1 MPLNIAIDGPVGAG
15 KSSIA
20 REVARRLNILHL
32 DTGAMYRAVGYSALV
47 RHISPEDE
55 KALEDLCGRVSI
67 EVRYQNGMQQTLVD
81 GVDVSHL
88 IRTPEVGMAA
98 STVSRWG
105 AVRSHMVDLQRSLAR
120 ETSMVV
126 DGRDIGT
133 NVLTNADV
141 KIFLTAAPEERARR
155 RYLELHATGEKDTY
169 ENVLSDL
176 RKRDLQDTTRPIDP
190 LRPAEDAVMLDSTHL
205 DKDQVVERILSIVE
219 VRYGYAKE
227 QP

>member
-32 DTGAMYRAVGYSALV
+32 DTGAMYRAVGYTALM
-47 RHISPEDE
+47 RNLSPEDE
-55 KALEDLCGRVSI
+55 KALEDLCGQLTI
-67 EVRYQNGMQQTLVD
+67 EVLYRIGRQQTLVD
-81 GVDVSHL
+81 GSDVSHL

-105 AVRSHMVDLQRSLAR
+105 AVRRHMVGLQRALAKD
-120 ETSMVV
+120 TSMVV

-133 NVLTNADV
+133 NVLPDAGV
-141 KIFLTAAPEERARR
+141 KIFLTATPEERARR
-155 RYLELHATGEKDTY
+155 RYLELQAAGVKDTY
-169 ENVLSDL
+169 EEVLKDL
-176 RKRDLQDTTRPIDP
+176 HRRDLQDTTRPIDP
-190 LRPAEDAVMLDSTHL
+190 LRPAEDAVLLDSTHL
-205 DKDQVVERILSIVE
+205 DMDQVVDRILAIVE
-219 VRYGYAKE
+219 ARYGQTAE

>member
-47 RHISPEDE
+47 RKISPEDE
-55 KALEDLCGRVSI
+55 NALNDLCRSVSI
-67 EVRYQNGMQQTLVD
+67 GVRYFDGRQQTLVD
-81 GVDVSHL
+81 GLDVSHL
-88 IRTPEVGMAA
+88 IRTPDVGMAA
-98 STVSRWG
+98 SAVSRFK
-105 AVRSHMVDLQRSLAR
+105 AVRSHMVALQRTLAR

-133 NVLTNADV
+133 NVLPDALV

-155 RYLELHATGEKDTY
+155 RFLELQEAGGKDSY
-169 ENVLSDL
+169 ETVLNDL
-176 RKRDLQDTTRPIDP
+176 LKRDLQDTTRPLDP
-190 LRPAEDAVMLDSTHL
+190 LRPAEDAVTLDSTHL
-205 DKDQVVERILSIVE
+205 NMDQVVKKILDIVE
-219 VRYGYAKE
+219 ARYGKE
-227 QP
+227 KE

>member
-32 DTGAMYRAVGYSALV
+32 DTGAMYRAVGYAALV

-55 KALEDLCGRVSI
+55 KALEDLCSRVSI
-67 EVRYQNGMQQTLVD
+67 EVRYLNGSQQTLVD
-81 GVDVSHL
+81 GADVSHL
-88 IRTPEVGMAA
+88 IRTPDVGMAA
-98 STVSRWG
+98 SAVSRWG
-105 AVRSHMVDLQRSLAR
+105 AVRRHMVALQRALAK
-120 ETSMVV
+120 ETAMVV

-155 RYLELHATGEKDTY
+155 RYLELHAVGGKDTY
-169 ENVLSDL
+169 ENVLNDL
-176 RKRDLQDTTRPIDP
+176 RKRDMQDTTRPIDP

-205 DKDQVVERILSIVE
+205 DMDQVVERILDIVE
-219 VRYGYAKE
+219 VRYEYAKG

>member
-1 MPLNIAIDGPVGAG
+1 MALNIAIDGPVGAG

-32 DTGAMYRAVGYSALV
+32 DTGAMYRAVGYAALM

-55 KALEDLCGRVSI
+55 KALEELCGLISVQVKYRDG
-67 EVRYQNGMQQTLVD
+67 RQQTLVD
-81 GVDVSHL
+81 GEDVSHF

-98 STVSRWG
+98 SAVSRWG
-105 AVRSHMVDLQRSLAR
+105 TVRRHMVALQRSLAR

-133 NVLTNADV
+133 NVLPDAGI

-155 RYLELHATGEKDTY
+155 RYLELLGVGGNSTY
-169 ENVLSDL
+169 EEVLSDL

-190 LRPAEDAVMLDSTHL
+190 LRPADDAVMLDSTDL
-205 DKDQVVERILSIVE
+205 NKEQVVERILSIVE
-219 VRYGYAKE
+219 ARYGKANG
-227 QP
+227 